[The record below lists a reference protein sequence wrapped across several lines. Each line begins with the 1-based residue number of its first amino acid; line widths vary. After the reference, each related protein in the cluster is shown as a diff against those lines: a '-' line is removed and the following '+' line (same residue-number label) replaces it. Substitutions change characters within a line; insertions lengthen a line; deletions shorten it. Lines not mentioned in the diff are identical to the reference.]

1 MLQTLSCKKTL
12 PMSSYYHHP
21 STGQVRPAVMR
32 CAKQRDCAPVHIL
45 PYLSSHV
52 HMFLEVIF
60 ILCKCVLSFHIRK
73 APHIIVRCLFYYIPI
88 NIDTREMNP
97 IIMSPTAIAHPHV
110 PSSDACCFW
119 RLYGGFFPNH
129 PLTMP

>member
-1 MLQTLSCKKTL
+1 MQENASHVILL
-12 PMSSYYHHP
+12 PP
-21 STGQVRPAVMR
+21 LSTGQVRPAVMR

-60 ILCKCVLSFHIRK
+60 IICKCVLSFHIRK

-97 IIMSPTAIAHPHV
+97 IIMSPTAIAHPILKVSLEIKIGHKKA
-110 PSSDACCFW
+110 STGKIGTCF
-119 RLYGGFFPNH
+119 
-129 PLTMP
+129 